1 MSSMNNRQLFFQHLA
16 QTSDKPIGIEVA
28 SAEGIHIKDVHGKT
42 FVDMIAG
49 FSVCNIG
56 HSHPDVIEA
65 IQRQVEK
72 YMHVIVYGEFIQA
85 PQVQYAKALTSL
97 LPENLQ
103 SVYFTSSGAEAAEGA
118 MKLAKRVTKRTKI
131 ISFKGGYHGSTQGAL
146 SVMGDEYFKNA
157 FRPLLPD
164 TLQLRY
170 NNFDDLE
177 KIDST
182 VACVIVEPVQAESG
196 ITPATKDWLAA
207 IAEKCKQHCV
217 LFIFDEIQSGFGR
230 TGSMFAFEQLGVVP
244 DILLVGKALGGGLP
258 LGAFIS
264 HPKMMGLLTESP
276 VLGHITTFGG
286 NPVSCAAGHAAL
298 KVLQNSGWIEEVEA
312 KENILLK
319 EMIHPA
325 IINRTHKG
333 LWMSLQF
340 ESDLLTKKIAA
351 TCVANGIITDWFL
364 FAEDKIRIAPPLCIT
379 NLELSVAIKNIQL
392 SIDQAIQ

>member
-1 MSSMNNRQLFFQHLA
+1 MNNRQLFFQHLA

-28 SAEGIHIKDVHGKT
+28 SAEGIYIKDVNGKK

-56 HSHPDVIEA
+56 HSHPEVIKA
-65 IQRQVEK
+65 IQEQTSK

-103 SVYFTSSGAEAAEGA
+103 SVYFTSSGAEATEGA

-146 SVMGDEYFKNA
+146 SIMGDEYFKNGY
-157 FRPLLPD
+157 RPLLPD
-164 TLQLRY
+164 TIQLRY
-170 NNFDDLE
+170 NNFEDLE
-177 KIDST
+177 QIDAT
-182 VACVIVEPVQAESG
+182 VACIVVEPVQAESG
-196 ITPATKDWLAA
+196 ITLASGEWLTA
-207 IAEKCKQHCV
+207 IAEKCKQHCA
-217 LFIFDEIQSGFGR
+217 LLIFDEIQSGFGR
-230 TGSMFAFEQLGVVP
+230 TGSMFAFENLGVVP

-264 HPKMMGLLTESP
+264 HPKMMALLTESP

-286 NPVSCAAGHAAL
+286 NPVCCAAGHAAL
-298 KVLQNSGWIEEVEA
+298 EVLQNSGWIKEVLQ
-312 KENILLK
+312 KENILFKELK
-319 EMIHPA
+319 HPA

-340 ESDLLTKKIAA
+340 ESDELAKKIAA

-364 FAEDKIRIAPPLCIT
+364 FAEDRIRIAPPLCIT
-379 NLELSVAIKNIQL
+379 AAELSNAIEKIKL
-392 SIDQAIQ
+392 SIDQSIQ

>member
-1 MSSMNNRQLFFQHLA
+1 MSGMNNRQLFFQHLA
-16 QTSDKPIGIEVA
+16 QTSDLPIGIEVA
-28 SAEGIHIKDVHGKT
+28 SAQGIYIKDVHGKS

-56 HSHPDVIEA
+56 HSHPDVIKA
-65 IQRQVEK
+65 IQEQVEK

-85 PQVQYAKALTSL
+85 PQVQYAKALTNL

-103 SVYFTSSGAEAAEGA
+103 SVYFTSSGAEATEGA

-146 SVMGDEYFKNA
+146 SVMGDEYFKTA

-170 NNFDDLE
+170 NHFEDLE
-177 KIDST
+177 QIDAS

-196 ITPATKDWLAA
+196 ITPASGEWLTA
-207 IAEKCKQHCV
+207 IAQKCKEHCA
-217 LFIFDEIQSGFGR
+217 LLIFDEIQSGFGR
-230 TGSMFAFEQLGVVP
+230 TGTMFAFEQLGVVP

-264 HPKMMGLLTESP
+264 HPRMMSLLTESP

-286 NPVSCAAGHAAL
+286 NPVSCAAGNAAL
-298 KVLQNSGWIEEVEA
+298 KVLQSSGWIKEVVA
-312 KENILLK
+312 KESILVN
-319 EMIHPA
+319 EMNHPA
-325 IINRTHKG
+325 IIHRSHKG

-340 ESDLLTKKIAA
+340 KSADIAKKIAA

-364 FAEDKIRIAPPLCIT
+364 FAEDRIRIAPPLCIT
-379 NLELSVAIKNIQL
+379 EDELLSAVKNIQL

>member
-1 MSSMNNRQLFFQHLA
+1 MSSMSNRQLFFQHLA

-28 SAEGIHIKDVHGKT
+28 SAEGIYIKDVHGKT

-56 HSHPDVIEA
+56 HSHPDVIQA
-65 IQRQVEK
+65 IQQQVEK

-85 PQVQYAKALTSL
+85 PQVKYAKALTSL

-146 SVMGDEYFKNA
+146 SIMGDEYFKNA

-164 TLQLRY
+164 TFQLRY
-170 NNFDDLE
+170 NNFEDLE
-177 KIDST
+177 QIDST

-230 TGSMFAFEQLGVVP
+230 TGSMFAFEQLGVAP

-298 KVLQNSGWIEEVEA
+298 KVLLASGWIKEVEA

-319 EMIHPA
+319 EMTHPA

-340 ESDLLTKKIAA
+340 ESDTLTKKIAA

-379 NLELSVAIKNIQL
+379 DLELSAAIKNIQL

>member
-1 MSSMNNRQLFFQHLA
+1 MNNRQLFFQHLA

-28 SAEGIHIKDVHGKT
+28 SAQGIYIKDVHGKS

-56 HSHPDVIEA
+56 HSHPDVIKA
-65 IQRQVEK
+65 IQEQVEK

-85 PQVQYAKALTSL
+85 PQVQYAKALTNL

-103 SVYFTSSGAEAAEGA
+103 SVYFTSSGAEATEGA

-146 SVMGDEYFKNA
+146 SVMGDEYFKTA

-170 NNFDDLE
+170 NHFEDLE
-177 KIDST
+177 QIDAS

-196 ITPATKDWLAA
+196 ITPASGEWLTA
-207 IAEKCKQHCV
+207 IAQKCKEHCA
-217 LFIFDEIQSGFGR
+217 LLIFDEIQSGFGR
-230 TGSMFAFEQLGVVP
+230 TGTMFAFEQLGVVP

-264 HPKMMGLLTESP
+264 HPRMMALLTESP

-286 NPVSCAAGHAAL
+286 NPVSCAAGNAAL
-298 KVLQNSGWIEEVEA
+298 KVLQSSGWIKEVVA
-312 KENILLK
+312 KESILVN
-319 EMIHPA
+319 EMNHPA
-325 IINRTHKG
+325 IIHRSHKG

-340 ESDLLTKKIAA
+340 KSADIAKKIAA

-364 FAEDKIRIAPPLCIT
+364 FAEDRIRIAPPLCIT
-379 NLELSVAIKNIQL
+379 EDELLSAVKNIQL

>member
-1 MSSMNNRQLFFQHLA
+1 MNNRQLFFQHLA

-28 SAEGIHIKDVHGKT
+28 SAEGIYIKDVNGKT

-56 HSHPDVIEA
+56 HSHPEVIKA
-65 IQRQVEK
+65 IQEQTSK

-103 SVYFTSSGAEAAEGA
+103 SVYFTSSGAEATEGA

-170 NNFDDLE
+170 NHFEDLE
-177 KIDST
+177 HIDST

-196 ITPATKDWLAA
+196 ITPASKDWLAA
-207 IAEKCKQHCV
+207 IAQKCKEHCV

-264 HPKMMGLLTESP
+264 HPRMMGLLTESP

-286 NPVSCAAGHAAL
+286 NPVCCAAGDAAL
-298 KVLQNSGWIEEVEA
+298 KVLQSSGWIAAVTA
-312 KENILLK
+312 KESILIN
-319 EMIHPA
+319 EMVHPA
-325 IINRTHKG
+325 IIHRSHKG

-340 ESDLLTKKIAA
+340 KSADIAKKIAA

-364 FAEDKIRIAPPLCIT
+364 FAEDRIRIAPPLCIT
-379 NLELSVAIKNIQL
+379 NEELSNAIEKIKL

>member
-1 MSSMNNRQLFFQHLA
+1 MNNRQLFFQHLA

-28 SAEGIHIKDVHGKT
+28 SAEGIYIMDVNGKKW
-42 FVDMIAG
+42 VDMIAG

-56 HSHPDVIEA
+56 HSHPDVIRA
-65 IQRQVEK
+65 IQQQVEK

-146 SVMGDEYFKNA
+146 SIMGDEYFKNA

-170 NNFDDLE
+170 NNFEDLE
-177 KIDST
+177 QIDST

-196 ITPATKDWLAA
+196 ITPASKDWLLA

-298 KVLQNSGWIEEVEA
+298 KVLLASGWIKQVEA

-319 EMIHPA
+319 EMTHPS

-340 ESDLLTKKIAA
+340 ESDTLTKKIAA

-379 NLELSVAIKNIQL
+379 ELELSAAIKNIQL